1 MGAERALAPASPALF
16 ADVLC
21 AVDGTRGSLAA
32 VRQGAALV
40 DEAGCLTLLAVT
52 AVEGAGRYKSAAIGP
67 ERVERVLD
75 MAAHLARQSGAR
87 CTRLADC
94 AAPPSKAILA
104 QAASHQLLAMGAPAM
119 SWVGE
124 MFLGGVVSSALRSL
138 PAPLLLARPAPA
150 EQPFGR
156 RLLVASDAEEGSD
169 RLVEIG
175 ATLAHRLGGG
185 VMLVHA
191 VGVESKARPHRIERQ
206 VHQLEAALAD
216 ACEVHVEAGAAHEV
230 IVQIA
235 RSAQASLI
243 VIGGRR
249 PDGLRA
255 LGSISERVA
264 HDAPC
269 SVLVVPV

>member
-1 MGAERALAPASPALF
+1 MGAERALAPSSPALF
-16 ADVLC
+16 ADILC

-32 VRQGAALV
+32 VRQAAALL
-40 DEAGCLTLLAVT
+40 EEQGCLTLLAVT
-52 AVEGAGRYKSAAIGP
+52 AVEGSGRYRGAAIDP

-75 MAAHLARQSGAR
+75 MASQLARQAGAR
-87 CTRLADC
+87 CTRLADS
-94 AAPPSKAILA
+94 AAPPAKTILA

-124 MFLGGVVSSALRSL
+124 LFLGGVVSSALRSL
-138 PAPLLLARPAPA
+138 PSPLLLARPAPP

-156 RLLVASDAEEGSD
+156 RIVVASDAEEGSD
-169 RLVEIG
+169 ELVEL
-175 ATLAHRLGGG
+175 ASTLALRLGGG
-185 VMLVHA
+185 AMLVHA
-191 VGVESKARPHRIERQ
+191 VGIESKARPHRIERQ

-230 IVQIA
+230 IAQIA

-243 VIGGRR
+243 VIGGKR

-255 LGSISERVA
+255 LGSVSERIA
-264 HDAPC
+264 HDASC
-269 SVLVVPV
+269 SVLVMPA

>member
-1 MGAERALAPASPALF
+1 MGAEGALAPASAALF
-16 ADVLC
+16 ADILC

-32 VRQGAALV
+32 VRQAATLL
-40 DEAGCLTLLAVT
+40 DDAGCLTLLAVT
-52 AVEGAGRYKSAAIGP
+52 AVEGSGRYRGAAIGP

-75 MAAHLARQSGAR
+75 MAAHLARQAGAR
-87 CTRLADC
+87 CTRLADS

-104 QAASHQLLAMGAPAM
+104 QAAEHQLLAMGAPAM

-124 MFLGGVVSSALRSL
+124 MFLGGVTSSALRSL
-138 PAPLLLARPAPA
+138 PSPLLLSRPAPS

-156 RLLVASDAEEGSD
+156 RILVASDAGEGSD
-169 RLVEIG
+169 RLVDVG
-175 ATLAHRLGGG
+175 ATLARRLGGG

-206 VHQLEAALAD
+206 VNQLEAALAD
-216 ACEVHVEAGAAHEV
+216 ACEVHVEAGSAHEV

-243 VIGGRR
+243 VVGGRR
-249 PDGLRA
+249 PDGLHA

>member
-1 MGAERALAPASPALF
+1 MGAERALAPASPADF
-16 ADVLC
+16 ADILC

-32 VRQGAALV
+32 VRQAAIMAGR
-40 DEAGCLTLLAVT
+40 DGCLTLLAVT
-52 AVEGAGRYKSAAIGP
+52 AIEGSGRYRGAAIGP

-75 MAAHLARQSGAR
+75 IAAHLARQVGAR
-87 CTRLADC
+87 CTRIADP
-94 AAPPSKAILA
+94 ATPPAKAILA
-104 QAASHQLLAMGAPAM
+104 QAADHELLAMGAPAM

-124 MFLGGVVSSALRSL
+124 LLLGGVTSSALRSL
-138 PAPLLLARPAPA
+138 PSPLLLARPAPS

-156 RLLVASDAEEGSD
+156 RVAVASDAQEGSD
-169 RLVEIG
+169 HLVDVG
-175 ATLAHRLGGG
+175 AALARRLGGG

-206 VHQLEAALAD
+206 VHVLEGAMAD
-216 ACEVHVEAGAAHEV
+216 ACEVHVEAGLAHEV

-249 PDGLRA
+249 PGGLRA
-255 LGSISERVA
+255 LSSVSERVV
-264 HDAPC
+264 HDASC
-269 SVLVVPV
+269 SVLVMPA